1 MNRYCEMRITPV
13 ENGWIVLYKDQST
26 YAWGTLVFTEWTEIN
41 SFVKEYCN
49 E

>member
-1 MNRYCEMRITPV
+1 MSKDDEMRITPA

-26 YAWGTLVFTEWTEIN
+26 YAWGTLVFTEWTELN